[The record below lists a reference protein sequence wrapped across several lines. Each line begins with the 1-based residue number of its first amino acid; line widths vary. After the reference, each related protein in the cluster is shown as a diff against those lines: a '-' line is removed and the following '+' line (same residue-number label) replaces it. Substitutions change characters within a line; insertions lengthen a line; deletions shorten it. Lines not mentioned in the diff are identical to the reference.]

1 MKAHRNLFTLAISM
15 LKALTQCNIQQCMNC
30 MITSQRFVSYT
41 QHHRYLDVFTFTL
54 YLRTSGHIVHFR
66 HTVTDTLVVP
76 GCTFN
81 KKLPEYNCT
90 HTWYKNWERGKRR
103 REEEWPLLKK
113 RGGGCLLEG
122 WAGTPRMP
130 PSELTLPASSLLS
143 LLRWVLWVGRPY
155 KIILRFPFLEH
166 QNGNLAP
173 IVFSLERK
181 KWYETHSCDRLIQLG

>member
-1 MKAHRNLFTLAISM
+1 M
-15 LKALTQCNIQQCMNC
+15 LKALIQCNIQQCMKC
-30 MITSQRFVSYT
+30 MITSQKIVSYV
-41 QHHRYLDVFTFTL
+41 LKIIG
-54 YLRTSGHIVHFR
+54 TSMSLLLLCTSVPQDTSYIFR

-90 HTWYKNWERGKRR
+90 HTWYKNWERSKRR
-103 REEEWPLLKK
+103 REEEWPLPKK

-143 LLRWVLWVGRPY
+143 LPRWVLRVGHPY